1 MRDYYIAESPEAG
14 LVWVYRER
22 PSAPFAAEAE
32 ARWFLQGL
40 YA

>member
-14 LVWVYRER
+14 LVWIYRER
-22 PSAPFAAEAE
+22 SAASFATGEV
-32 ARWFLQGL
+32 RWYLQGL